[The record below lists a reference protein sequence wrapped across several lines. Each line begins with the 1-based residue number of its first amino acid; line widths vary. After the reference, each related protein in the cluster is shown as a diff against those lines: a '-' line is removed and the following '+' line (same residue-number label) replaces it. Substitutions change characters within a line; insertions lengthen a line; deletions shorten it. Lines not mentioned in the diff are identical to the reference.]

1 MDHGRYEKV
10 LAKRQVS
17 KAHEGSILGVYLS
30 GLTVS
35 AGDYRRIRANTL
47 RQVLRPSRKT
57 RSRDPFPK
65 YVLSITKDI
74 RVTEVCVCVCVYVC
88 LYVSLSLCM
97 CVSMCV
103 LVGGGD
109 ICMCLWLLE
118 VEPRALFTK

>member
-1 MDHGRYEKV
+1 MLDHGRREKV

-65 YVLSITKDI
+65 YVLFITKDI
-74 RVTEVCVCVCVYVC
+74 RVTEVCVFVSMCVCMYLCLCVCVC
-88 LYVSLSLCM
+88 LYVSL
-97 CVSMCV
+97 
-103 LVGGGD
+103 
-109 ICMCLWLLE
+109 
-118 VEPRALFTK
+118 